1 MMTRKRSGDVKKSI
15 NPWEKLGNL
24 KIMTFA
30 DVTSKGNSLYVL
42 LSRDVAEIHG
52 VVSGD
57 RVRVWFLDHYRK
69 KKEEE

>member
-1 MMTRKRSGDVKKSI
+1 MVTRKRSGEVRKSI

-24 KIMTFA
+24 KTMTFA

-42 LSRDVAEIHG
+42 LARDVAEIHG

-69 KKEEE
+69 KREEE